1 MSTPVTRRTFLA
13 SAATAGAALTIRFP
27 LTGPGA
33 ADGAATYEPNAA
45 LTITPD
51 GLVTVHITK
60 AEMGQGVGTALA
72 QIVAEELEVDWKDV
86 RIDYPTSDPKF
97 GLMLTGG
104 SWSVNWT
111 FDALSRAGAA
121 ARLALIDAAAKSW
134 NVSPA
139 DCVAERGVVR
149 HLPSGRAL
157 RYGEIVARMP
167 ITKTFS
173 EEELKQITLKKP
185 SDYRVV
191 GQWIPDRKSTR
202 LNSSHTVISYAVF
215 CL

>member
-1 MSTPVTRRTFLA
+1 MSTPVTPRTFLA

-33 ADGAATYEPNAA
+33 ADGAATYEPNAT

-72 QIVAEELEVDWKDV
+72 QIVAEELEADWKDV
-86 RIDYPTSDPKF
+86 RVDYPTNDPKF

-111 FDALSRAGAA
+111 FDTLSRAGAA

-134 NVSPA
+134 NASAA
-139 DCVAERGVVR
+139 DCVAERGVEI
-149 HLPSGRAL
+149 GRA
-157 RYGEIVARMP
+157 
-167 ITKTFS
+167 S
-173 EEELKQITLKKP
+173 
-185 SDYRVV
+185 
-191 GQWIPDRKSTR
+191 
-202 LNSSHTVISYAVF
+202 
-215 CL
+215 